1 MTLRTCE
8 RCGASL
14 DPEERC
20 DCEEHEAQNDECK
33 VEEDGDG
40 QLGFGRDGT
49 MLNFERGVSNEKDGQ
64 A

>member
-40 QLGFGRDGT
+40 QLGFDMPKPPPRPRRRT
-49 MLNFERGVSNEKDGQ
+49 YSE
-64 A
+64 